1 MKKSIKGRIKD
12 RLIITTTT
20 TRAHF
25 SLRIARVN
33 SSNLFL
39 GVTVIM
45 KLAGALCRGV
55 LVKDNAV
62 NKKWIDK

>member
-1 MKKSIKGRIKD
+1 M
-12 RLIITTTT
+12 TTTT
-20 TRAHF
+20 TRTHF
-25 SLRIARVN
+25 ALRIARVN

-39 GVTVIM
+39 DVTVIM

-55 LVKDNAV
+55 LVKDHAV